1 MRAIFI
7 ENFLNENKLVELDKK
22 KTHHFIN
29 VLRIKS
35 GERVLILDGKGARAI
50 TEFLVEN
57 KNKATLKYDRVEV
70 VEENLI
76 HFDIAIGKLKKE
88 ALDLSLKMATELGC
102 RKIYVMN
109 TDYSQSYTLNHERAM
124 KLLISSLEQSNNYY
138 LPSLEEVNFKDL
150 DLNIY
155 DRSFSFSL
163 NKTTELTPSKI
174 YNDVSLS
181 KILLIIGPEGGL
193 SESEEDLLSTNL
205 NSIPIKIDSP
215 IMRAPTAMACAMGYV
230 KGSIEALNQI

>member
-1 MRAIFI
+1 M
-7 ENFLNENKLVELDKK
+7 
-22 KTHHFIN
+22 
-29 VLRIKS
+29 
-35 GERVLILDGKGARAI
+35 
-50 TEFLVEN
+50 
-57 KNKATLKYDRVEV
+57 
-70 VEENLI
+70 VEENSI

-102 RKIYVMN
+102 RKIYITN
-109 TDYSQSYTLNHERAM
+109 TDYSQSYPFNHERAM
-124 KLLISSLEQSNNYY
+124 KLLISSLEQSNNCY
-138 LPSLEEVNFKDL
+138 LPSLEEVNLEDL

-155 DRSFSFSL
+155 DRAFSFSL
-163 NKTTELTPSKI
+163 NKKAELTPSKI
-174 YNDVSLS
+174 FKTIALD

-193 SESEEDLLSTNL
+193 SEREEDLLSTND

>member
-1 MRAIFI
+1 MRAVFV

-22 KTHHFIN
+22 KTHHFVN
-29 VLRIKS
+29 VLRVKS
-35 GERVLILDGKGARAI
+35 GDKILVLDGKGARAI
-50 TEFLVEN
+50 TEFHVEN
-57 KNKATLKYDRVEV
+57 KNKATLKYELVEL
-70 VEENLI
+70 VEENSI

-102 RKIYVMN
+102 RKIYITN
-109 TDYSQSYTLNHERAM
+109 TDYSQSYPFNHERAM
-124 KLLISSLEQSNNYY
+124 KLLISSLEQSNNCY
-138 LPSLEEVNFKDL
+138 LPSLEEVNLEDL

-155 DRSFSFSL
+155 
-163 NKTTELTPSKI
+163 ELTPSKI
-174 YNDVSLS
+174 FKTIALD

-193 SESEEDLLSTNL
+193 SEREEDLLSTND